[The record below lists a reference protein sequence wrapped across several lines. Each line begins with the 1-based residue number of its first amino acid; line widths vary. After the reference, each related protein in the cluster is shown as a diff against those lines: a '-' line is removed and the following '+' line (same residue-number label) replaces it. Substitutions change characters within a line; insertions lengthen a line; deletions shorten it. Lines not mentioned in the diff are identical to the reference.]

1 MTLPEHQFKA
11 DLNNADLNNAD
22 LDNAHIFS
30 EENIVSPT
38 KLGAWKWMLPL
49 SIALV
54 LAVFAAWHFGWHA
67 KAVTTGVVLLAAAS
81 HVFAW
86 ILGIITLVPIIGPL
100 LVKVL
105 SLSIIWL
112 LNAVGYLVSYVA
124 IKRGYSKD
132 VLTYR
137 AVTIALIT
145 GIVIGFILANL
156 LN

>member
-1 MTLPEHQFKA
+1 MNTHLPEIPKV
-11 DLNNADLNNAD
+11 
-22 LDNAHIFS
+22 FS
-30 EENIVSPT
+30 EEAITPPSRR
-38 KLGAWKWMLPL
+38 GAWKIMLPL
-49 SIALV
+49 GIL
-54 LAVFAAWHFGWHA
+54 LAGVTIAAWHFGWHA
-67 KAVTTGVVLLAAAS
+67 KAVTTGVLIFAGLS

-86 ILGIITLVPIIGPL
+86 LLSIIALVPVIGPI

-137 AVTIALIT
+137 GVTIALIT
-145 GIVIGFILANL
+145 GIVIGYVIGSLV
-156 LN
+156 

>member
-11 DLNNADLNNAD
+11 DLDNAD

-30 EENIVSPT
+30 EESIVSPT

>member
-1 MTLPEHQFKA
+1 
-11 DLNNADLNNAD
+11 
-22 LDNAHIFS
+22 
-30 EENIVSPT
+30 
-38 KLGAWKWMLPL
+38 MLPL
-49 SIALV
+49 SIMLAL
-54 LAVFAAWHFGWHA
+54 AMFAAWHFGWHA
-67 KAVTTGVVLLAAAS
+67 KAVTAGVLLLAGLS

-86 ILGIITLVPIIGPL
+86 ILGVIALVPIIGPI

-112 LNAVGYLVSYVA
+112 LNAIGYLVSFVA

-145 GIVIGFILANL
+145 GIVIGYVIGSLV
-156 LN
+156 

>member
-1 MTLPEHQFKA
+1 MNLPE
-11 DLNNADLNNAD
+11 LP
-22 LDNAHIFS
+22 DNAHLFT
-30 EENIVSPT
+30 EESITSPA
-38 KLGAWKWMLPL
+38 KRGAWKWMLPL
-49 SIALV
+49 SIVLT

-81 HVFAW
+81 HVLAW
-86 ILGIITLVPIIGPL
+86 ILGMITLVPIIGPL

-145 GIVIGFILANL
+145 GIVIGFILASL

>member
-1 MTLPEHQFKA
+1 MNLPK
-11 DLNNADLNNAD
+11 LP
-22 LDNAHIFS
+22 DNAHIFTP
-30 EENIVSPT
+30 EAIKLET
-38 KLGAWKWMLPL
+38 KRGTWKWMLPL
-49 SIALV
+49 SMV
-54 LAVFAAWHFGWHA
+54 LAIAVFAAWHFGWHA
-67 KAVTTGVVLLAAAS
+67 KAVTTGVVLLAAVS

-137 AVTIALIT
+137 GVTIALIT
-145 GIVIGFILANL
+145 GIVIGFVLGSL

>member
-1 MTLPEHQFKA
+1 MNDQPNGIKTDNLDTHHLFNPEA
-11 DLNNADLNNAD
+11 LVEPA
-22 LDNAHIFS
+22 S
-30 EENIVSPT
+30 R
-38 KLGAWKWMLPL
+38 GAWKWMLPVTM
-49 SIALV
+49 V
-54 LAVFAAWHFGWHA
+54 LAIAVFAAWHFGWHA
-67 KAVTTGVVLLAAAS
+67 KAVTAGVLAVGVAS

-86 ILGIITLVPIIGPL
+86 LLGIIALVPFIGPL

-137 AVTIALIT
+137 VVTIALIT
-145 GIVIGFILANL
+145 GIVIGFVIGSLI
-156 LN
+156 